1 MSKEKVY
8 SEIIMVKTTEV
19 TPNKYN
25 PNIMGDEIFES
36 LMEDFKENGWIGQPV
51 IVAENKNGKFEII
64 DGYHR
69 WRAATLLNFKK
80 IPIIVF
86 NPKDEDHQ
94 KIVTIA
100 LNSKRGE
107 MNSLKLAKLITELNN
122 KYTLEELSSK
132 LGFGVAD
139 LKDKLSLTQVT
150 EEFMEK
156 IRKDS
161 VEREKEIPVIIN
173 FAVSKQQGEFI
184 SGVLEKIEGK
194 NKGEKL
200 YLLCDLYLKQK

>member
-1 MSKEKVY
+1 MSKEKIY
-8 SEIIMVKTTEV
+8 SKVEMVDPLKV
-19 TPNKYN
+19 NPNKYN
-25 PNIMGDEIFES
+25 PNLMTENQFADLVADFE
-36 LMEDFKENGWIGQPV
+36 DNGWIGQPV
-51 IVAENKNGKFEII
+51 VVNKNFEII
-64 DGYHR
+64 DGFHR
-69 WRAATLLNFKK
+69 WKASMKLGFKK
-80 IPIIVF
+80 IPIVVF

-107 MNSLKLAKLITELNN
+107 MNPLKLARLITELNS

-139 LKDKLSLTQVT
+139 LKDKLALTQVT

-161 VEREKEIPVIIN
+161 EQREKEIPVIIN

-194 NKGEKL
+194 NRGEKL